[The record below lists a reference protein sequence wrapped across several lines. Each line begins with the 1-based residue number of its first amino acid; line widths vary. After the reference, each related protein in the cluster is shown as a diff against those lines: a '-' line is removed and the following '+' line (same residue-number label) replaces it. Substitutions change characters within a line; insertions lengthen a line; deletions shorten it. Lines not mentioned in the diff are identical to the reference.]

1 MSAKHSAFDLNNIQL
16 GFNSQ
21 TLAIV
26 GVALLAISV
35 VQYMRYARGQIHLP
49 GPTPLPIFGN
59 LLSLDDVSLPL
70 SPSHTS
76 RNQRSRSGRRA
87 DLLQVV

>member
-1 MSAKHSAFDLNNIQL
+1 MSSKLSAFDLNNIQL

-26 GVALLAISV
+26 GVALLAVSV
-35 VQYMRYARGQIHLP
+35 VQYLRYARGQIHLP

-59 LLSLDDVSLPL
+59 LLQLDDVS
-70 SPSHTS
+70 HS
-76 RNQRSRSGRRA
+76 RHGKPR
-87 DLLQVV
+87 